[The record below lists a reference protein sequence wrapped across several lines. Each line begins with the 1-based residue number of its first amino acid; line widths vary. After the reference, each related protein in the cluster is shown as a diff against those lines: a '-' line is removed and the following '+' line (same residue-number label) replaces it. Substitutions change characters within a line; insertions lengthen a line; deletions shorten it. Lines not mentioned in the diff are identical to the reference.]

1 MKNRPG
7 EFELIARYF
16 APLAGDGSFGL
27 TDDAALLDIPAG
39 KKLVITQDALAAGVH
54 FFADD
59 LPRLIAKKALRVN
72 LSDLAAKGAKPL
84 AYSLALGLP
93 EDWRESWIKAFA
105 RGLGEDQAGFDIF
118 LTGGD
123 TYRSPGGTTISITA
137 IGLIDEN
144 QYVSRT
150 GARPGD
156 EIFVTG
162 TIGDAALGLKQILG
176 EIDSRLLGKHEKA
189 YLRERYQLPQPATVL
204 ASIIG
209 EYASASMD
217 ISDGLIG
224 DLEKLC
230 GASNV
235 GAKIER
241 ARVPLSAPVQ
251 KIIQALPQHLETAL
265 TGGDDYE
272 LLFSVPPQKIEDF
285 HNAIQLLPIT
295 ISRIGV
301 VEDMQ
306 KGVCVVDESGNHLN
320 FENTSFRHF

>member
-1 MKNRPG
+1 MKNRPS

-16 APLAGDGSFGL
+16 APLAGEGAFGL
-27 TDDAALLDIPAG
+27 VDDAALLDVPAG
-39 KKLVITQDALAAGVH
+39 KKLVVTQDALAAGVH

-93 EDWRESWIKAFA
+93 QDWRESWIKAFA
-105 RGLGEDQAGFDIF
+105 KGLEEDQAGFGLT

-123 TYRSPGGTTISITA
+123 TYRSPGGITISITA
-137 IGLIDEN
+137 FGLVDAGKYI
-144 QYVSRT
+144 SRM

-156 EIFVTG
+156 VLFVTG
-162 TIGDAALGLKQILG
+162 TIGDAALGLKQIMG
-176 EIDSRLLGKHEKA
+176 EIDSRLLAKHEKT
-189 YLRERYQLPQPATVL
+189 YLRERYMLPQPGTLL
-204 ASIIG
+204 AEIIG

-217 ISDGLIG
+217 ISDGLVG

-230 GASNV
+230 KASGV
-235 GAKIER
+235 GAKID
-241 ARVPLSAPVQ
+241 APNVPFSAPVR
-251 KIIQALPQHLETAL
+251 KIIQALPQHLHTAL

-272 LLFSVPPQKIEDF
+272 LLLAVNPQKFDDF

-295 ISRIGV
+295 ITKIGV

-306 KGVCVVDESGNHLN
+306 NGVCVVDDAGNLLT